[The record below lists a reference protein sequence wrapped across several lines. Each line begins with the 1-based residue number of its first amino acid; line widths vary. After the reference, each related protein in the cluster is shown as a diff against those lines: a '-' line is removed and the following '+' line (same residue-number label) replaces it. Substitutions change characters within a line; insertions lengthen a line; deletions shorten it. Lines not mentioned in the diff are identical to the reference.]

1 MSMTCDNVI
10 GREISN
16 FSTFVELYILKG
28 HEFYL
33 KFFSLQENVI
43 TGLSKMTYWNRAR
56 SSDHEE

>member
-28 HEFYL
+28 HELYL
-33 KFFSLQENVI
+33 KFFLI
-43 TGLSKMTYWNRAR
+43 AGKCLSKMTYWNREQ